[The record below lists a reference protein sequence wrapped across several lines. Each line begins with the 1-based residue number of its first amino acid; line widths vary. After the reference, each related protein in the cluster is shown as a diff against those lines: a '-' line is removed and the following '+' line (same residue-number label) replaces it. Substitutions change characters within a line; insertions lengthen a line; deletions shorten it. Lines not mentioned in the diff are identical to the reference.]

1 MAKLEQTVQANH
13 AQQGKHV
20 QDLASQI
27 AQVQH
32 NVDQQG
38 KAFQAHLDDK
48 LDKQLQQI
56 EHLLAKRSRT
66 E

>member
-1 MAKLEQTVQANH
+1 MKELATQINKVQ
-13 AQQGKHV
+13 Q
-20 QDLASQI
+20 
-27 AQVQH
+27 

-48 LDKQLQQI
+48 LDQQLQQI
-56 EHLLAKRSRT
+56 EQLLSKRSRM